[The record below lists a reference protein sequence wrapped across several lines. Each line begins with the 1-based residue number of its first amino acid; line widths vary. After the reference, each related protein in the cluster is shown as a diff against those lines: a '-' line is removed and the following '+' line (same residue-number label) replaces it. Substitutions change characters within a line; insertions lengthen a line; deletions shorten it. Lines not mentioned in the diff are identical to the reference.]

1 MTAAAAEAVA
11 AAARAGAG
19 GQPWRGGDPGGGHT
33 TGSGGGG
40 GYAGGGTTLAAA
52 QQQWNRERAALVQEL
67 QAARRSAREQPPGSA
82 AEGQHLRQR
91 VRELQEAMAFKDE
104 ELAQAR
110 RHGERVQGRL
120 QSTLQA
126 LEAARGSIS
135 GGGGPEALDPR
146 PPPDCV
152 RPLAAP
158 DFQPRPLVPL
168 GSLAFFLKRPEG
180 LGPVVCGLARGA
192 LDAPE
197 AAAHIF
203 GLLLGRAEA
212 LAAAERDFGGSQ
224 KVEGLEA
231 LQHAL
236 PVLARLLESDRRVRE
251 SPSAAKVFLGG
262 FGANKKGGSF
272 PRVRFRGKPA
282 LTCLPTT
289 RTTTTTS
296 SSVTTSTSNHLDAL
310 ARLLRLLDLRA
321 LLLQCVRMVLAGN
334 FSNFD
339 FSADDFARHLSPGL
353 ADALRRRFEDPG
365 AAREAALVLSRAVQ
379 HPGLLG
385 ALLGEEGT
393 RIWAELAFSC
403 LLDEAGEF
411 ATTSLRVLD
420 QALRTCLCGHESLLG
435 PLLERTSLARRLVAA
450 ADQNERSSTR
460 DLNCLREI
468 LRLLRRLVEASEG
481 AVEDVLGSAGGR
493 RQALWTLSNVLE
505 CGDAEAAREA
515 QKLLPRFTSDLE

>member
-1 MTAAAAEAVA
+1 ME
-11 AAARAGAG
+11 G
-19 GQPWRGGDPGGGHT
+19 GRPGGGHT
-33 TGSGGGG
+33 AGSG
-40 GYAGGGTTLAAA
+40 GYAGGGTALAAA
-52 QQQWNRERAALVQEL
+52 QQQWHRERAALVQEL
-67 QAARRSAREQPPGSA
+67 QAARRSAREQPPGAA

-126 LEAARGSIS
+126 LEAARRRDMGSIS
-135 GGGGPEALDPR
+135 GGKEGPEVLLDPR
-146 PPPDCV
+146 PPPDRV
-152 RPLAAP
+152 RPFAAAT

-168 GSLAFFLKRPEG
+168 GSLAFFLKRPPEG
-180 LGPVVCGLARGA
+180 PLGPAVCGLARGE

-212 LAAAERDFGGSQ
+212 LAAAERDFGE
-224 KVEGLEA
+224 KVEGLEV

-251 SPSAAKVFLGG
+251 SPLAAKVFLGG
-262 FGANKKGGSF
+262 FHSGADKKA
-272 PRVRFRGKPA
+272 RVRFRGKAEAPA
-282 LTCLPTT
+282 WTCLP
-289 RTTTTTS
+289 RTTTTT
-296 SSVTTSTSNHLDAL
+296 TTTTTTATPPPVHHLGAL
-310 ARLLRLLDLRA
+310 ARLLGLLDVRA
-321 LLLQCVRMVLAGN
+321 LLLRCVRTVLAGN
-334 FSNFD
+334 ISAADSD

-365 AAREAALVLSRAVQ
+365 AAREAALVLSSAVQ

-385 ALLGEEGT
+385 ALLGFEEGAP
-393 RIWAELAFSC
+393 IWAELAFSC

-411 ATTSLRVLD
+411 ATASLRVLD
-420 QALRTCLCGHESLLG
+420 QALRTCLCGHDSLLG
-435 PLLERTSLARRLVAA
+435 PLLARTSLARRLVAA
-450 ADQNERSSTR
+450 ADRNERSSTR
-460 DLNCLREI
+460 DLSRLREI

-481 AVEDVLGSAGGR
+481 AAEDVLGSAGGR

-505 CGDAEAAREA
+505 CGDAEIVREA
-515 QKLLPRFTSDLE
+515 QTLLKSFLGE